1 MPSSIRLGTI
11 KGIIVTVHWT
21 FFLLLVWI
29 VGKTLMDGSGTN
41 AALFELGLVLAVF
54 ACVVLHEFGHALTA
68 LRFGVKTRDITLL
81 PIGGVARLE
90 RIPEKPIQ
98 EFLVAI
104 GGPAVNVV
112 ILIVLVP
119 LLLIF
124 NLFPLKMTP
133 AGVSWADFFSQLVI
147 VNVVLVVFNLI
158 PAFPM
163 DGGRV
168 LRSLLAIRMG
178 RERAT
183 RIAATTGQVFAV
195 GFVLAGL
202 AYNPML
208 VLIGV
213 FVFFGA
219 QSELRSVLE
228 DAAFKKQSVGLLT
241 MRKFDSVGPEDA
253 LSIAANHLLAGYATD
268 FLVLEQG
275 VPVGVLKRDQL
286 LRAFANQEMH
296 QLYVREVMQPNP
308 PVLDAR
314 QPLDQAWL
322 MMREGAWPLLPVF
335 ENGLLCGILTSD
347 NLSDYFALK
356 MTAVR

>member
-1 MPSSIRLGTI
+1 M
-11 KGIIVTVHWT
+11 
-21 FFLLLVWI
+21 
-29 VGKTLMDGSGTN
+29 
-41 AALFELGLVLAVF
+41 
-54 ACVVLHEFGHALTA
+54 
-68 LRFGVKTRDITLL
+68 
-81 PIGGVARLE
+81 
-90 RIPEKPIQ
+90 
-98 EFLVAI
+98 
-104 GGPAVNVV
+104 
-112 ILIVLVP
+112 
-119 LLLIF
+119 
-124 NLFPLKMTP
+124 
-133 AGVSWADFFSQLVI
+133 
-147 VNVVLVVFNLI
+147 VLVVFNLI

-183 RIAATTGQVFAV
+183 RIAAATGQVFAV

-219 QSELRSVLE
+219 QTELRSVLE

-241 MRKFDSVGPEDA
+241 MRKFDSVSPGDA
-253 LSIAANHLLAGYATD
+253 LSVAANHLLAGYATD
-268 FLVLEQG
+268 FLVLDQG
-275 VPVGVLKRDQL
+275 VPVGVLKREQM
-286 LRAFANQEMH
+286 LRAFASQDTR
-296 QLYVREVMQPNP
+296 QLNVGEVMQAKP
-308 PVLDAR
+308 PFLDHR

-356 MTAVR
+356 VTSAR

>member
-1 MPSSIRLGTI
+1 MASSIRLGTI
-11 KGIIVTVHWT
+11 KGITVTVHWT
-21 FFLLLVWI
+21 FFLLLAWI
-29 VGKTLMDGSGTN
+29 VGKTLMDGGGTHL
-41 AALFELGLVLAVF
+41 ALFELGFVLTVF

-68 LRFGVKTRDITLL
+68 LRFGVQTRDITLL

-90 RIPEKPIQ
+90 RMPEKPIQ

-104 GGPAVNVV
+104 GGPAVNII

-119 LLLIF
+119 LLLVLD
-124 NLFPLKMTP
+124 LFPLQTTP
-133 AGVSWADFFSQLVI
+133 ERVSWSDFFSQLVL
-147 VNVVLVVFNLI
+147 VNMMLVVFNLI

-183 RIAATTGQVFAV
+183 RIAALTGQVFAV

-219 QSELRSVLE
+219 QAELRSVLE

-241 MRKFDSVGPEDA
+241 MRQFDSVRPDDA
-253 LSIAANHLLAGYATD
+253 LSVAANHLLAGYATD
-268 FLVLEQG
+268 FLVLQQG
-275 VPVGVLKRDQL
+275 LPVGVLTRDQL
-286 LRAFANQEMH
+286 LRAFADRDKQPLN
-296 QLYVREVMQPNP
+296 VGEVMQANP
-308 PVLDAR
+308 PILDTR

-322 MMREGAWPLLPVF
+322 MMREGAWPLLPVY
-335 ENGLLCGILTSD
+335 ENGLLYGILTSD

-356 MTAVR
+356 MTSAR